1 MENTNNKF
9 WLIYFMDLNL
19 NLCFV
24 YHSSGTL
31 KTSVV
36 HTHSPYG
43 ASMHARWNALII
55 CSSYYFICKKNR
67 AGKRIFFTG
76 CKNLFPS
83 QNILLSS

>member
-31 KTSVV
+31 KTSMV
-36 HTHSPYG
+36 HIHTL
-43 ASMHARWNALII
+43 SMALVWYARWNALII
-55 CSSYYFICKKNR
+55 CSSYHLQGEQDRQKKSFFDGQQKSFSLTKYF
-67 AGKRIFFTG
+67 T
-76 CKNLFPS
+76 
-83 QNILLSS
+83 